1 LALKLLTLTAPGVP
15 DLYQGSE
22 LWDLSLVDPD
32 NRRPVDYE
40 ARAAML
46 KDVDVADIGQLW
58 AEGDERGLVKLA
70 LVHRALELRRRKR
83 PSFGEGK
90 RGAYGPL
97 PLSGPAADHGVAF
110 SRGTDVVTV
119 VTRWPLA
126 LEEEGGWRSTSL
138 SLPPGQWADV
148 LSGRHHRGDV
158 LVREL
163 LATVPVALLEKIR
176 EPRGRRG

>member
-1 LALKLLTLTAPGVP
+1 MKASA
-15 DLYQGSE
+15 
-22 LWDLSLVDPD
+22 
-32 NRRPVDYE
+32 
-40 ARAAML
+40 
-46 KDVDVADIGQLW
+46 
-58 AEGDERGLVKLA
+58 
-70 LVHRALELRRRKR
+70 
-83 PSFGEGK
+83 
-90 RGAYGPL
+90 GAYGPL

-138 SLPPGQWADV
+138 ACPPG
-148 LSGRHHRGDV
+148 SGPTSFRAGHHRGDV

-163 LATVPVALLEKIR
+163 LAAVPVALLEKIR

>member
-1 LALKLLTLTAPGVP
+1 
-15 DLYQGSE
+15 
-22 LWDLSLVDPD
+22 
-32 NRRPVDYE
+32 
-40 ARAAML
+40 ML

-163 LATVPVALLEKIR
+163 LATVPVALLKKIR